1 MSMSTF
7 QNVTL
12 VSSLVLDHSVGFIYL
27 LCVACSGRFPPVV
40 HRQMV
45 PDSQGQR
52 AAGST
57 RAHNTEAR
65 AKGGGGTG
73 VGTGSKSNLAGQI
86 ILMYGFGILL

>member
-1 MSMSTF
+1 M
-7 QNVTL
+7 
-12 VSSLVLDHSVGFIYL
+12 
-27 LCVACSGRFPPVV
+27 V

-65 AKGGGGTG
+65 AKGGGGTR